1 MIFFWDERKAAEMKR
16 AAEAFQLGGCKDNV
30 LLQIEKGLLLT
41 CSVSELVTVGG
52 YQIPYPPKLLVG
64 SGLPAKAVC
73 RSISFVAYEIAF
85 AGKPAPTG
93 SPTFNEQ
100 RTDRFPRMK
109 PSAKVRGFQFLLR
122 SKAWHDRTE

>member
-1 MIFFWDERKAAEMKR
+1 MQRFGIGNSRRISNPISTED
-16 AAEAFQLGGCKDNV
+16 
-30 LLQIEKGLLLT
+30 
-41 CSVSELVTVGG
+41 
-52 YQIPYPPKLLVG
+52 P
-64 SGLPAKAVC
+64 C
-73 RSISFVAYEIAF
+73 RSWLASECCVSVNFVVAYEIAF